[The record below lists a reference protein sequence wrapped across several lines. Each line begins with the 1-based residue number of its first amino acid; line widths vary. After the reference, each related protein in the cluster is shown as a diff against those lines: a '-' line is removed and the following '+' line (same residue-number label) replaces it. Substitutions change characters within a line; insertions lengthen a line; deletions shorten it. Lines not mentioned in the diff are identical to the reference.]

1 MATVSDLLA
10 QRTGGPLT
18 LSPTTTVL
26 DAASQMNER
35 GTGSVLVAEGDRLVG
50 IFTERDLMRRV
61 VAVRRDPATT
71 LLGDVMTTALVSC
84 RPDATLD
91 DCAALMSERRIR
103 HLPVVEGG
111 RLIGLVSIVMGI
123 GAMGQ
128 NIAFLVALAFAVAAS
143 ANLPTILYS
152 LFWKRFNTTGALF
165 SMYGGLISTLVLI
178 ALSPAVSGSEKS
190 MISSVDFSIFPL
202 ANPGIVSIPLAFT
215 LGIVGTFIGK
225 KDEFPLKR
233 QEMEVRSLT
242 GVGVEKTI
250 NH

>member
-103 HLPVVEGG
+103 HLPVAADQK
-111 RLIGLVSIVMGI
+111 VMGVI
-123 GAMGQ
+123 
-128 NIAFLVALAFAVAAS
+128 
-143 ANLPTILYS
+143 
-152 LFWKRFNTTGALF
+152 TTGDLLAHEL
-165 SMYGGLISTLVLI
+165 
-178 ALSPAVSGSEKS
+178 AEKAATIQQLES
-190 MISSVDFSIFPL
+190 FVFY
-202 ANPGIVSIPLAFT
+202 
-215 LGIVGTFIGK
+215 
-225 KDEFPLKR
+225 
-233 QEMEVRSLT
+233 VRS
-242 GVGVEKTI
+242 
-250 NH
+250 